1 MIENINHN
9 KQLKTRQI
17 CLFFIAFTPLTKLFS
32 MPSVL
37 ALLSSHD
44 LWISALI
51 NVVIDLITLFFL
63 ISVAKRTDKTYF
75 EMLKDF
81 FGNVGAKII
90 CTLYVVFFLL
100 KSIVP
105 ITEQKNYLEATLYLS
120 MPSFLYFFGFFIV
133 AFYLATK
140 KMRVL
145 GRLSDVLFSFTL
157 SGFLTLIFLSL
168 NNVDFTSVLPIGA
181 MGFKNIF
188 AGSYHTFSW
197 FGDAVYMVFFLGNFI
212 KTKRFGIKI
221 VASYLVNAVMVLLFL
236 IVFYG
241 IFTSIA
247 FRQRFALT
255 EIAKYTTVISNT
267 GRIDYLAIISLL
279 FPCIISTALPLFLA
293 CKILEQVFNIKNKF
307 ISPLII
313 IGLTFLFVWI
323 FEEYYYSIK
332 GFILNILS
340 FILLVF
346 SNIFPL
352 IFIFTKNKEKYEK
365 N

>member
-1 MIENINHN
+1 MIESINHS

-17 CLFFIAFTPLTKLFS
+17 CLFFIAFSPLIKLFS

-37 ALLSSHD
+37 ALLTEHD
-44 LWISALI
+44 LWISACL
-51 NVVIDLITLFFL
+51 NVIIDLITLFVL
-63 ISVAKRTDKTYF
+63 IYVARKTDKNYF
-75 EMLKDF
+75 EMLRDF

-90 CTLYVVFFLL
+90 CFIYILFFLL

-105 ITEQKNYLEATLYLS
+105 ITEQKNYLESTLYLS

-133 AFYLATK
+133 AFYLSTK
-140 KMRVL
+140 KLRVL
-145 GRLSDVLFSFTL
+145 GRLADVLFSFTI

-168 NNVDFTSVLPIGA
+168 NNVDFTSILPIGA
-181 MGFKNIF
+181 MGFRNIF
-188 AGSYHTFSW
+188 AGSYHSFSW

-221 VASYLVNAVMVLLFL
+221 VASYLVNALLVIAFL

-247 FRQRFALT
+247 YRQRFALT

-279 FPCIISTALPLFLA
+279 FPLIISTSLPLFFA
-293 CKILEQVFNIKNKF
+293 SKILENIFNIKNKF
-307 ISPLII
+307 ISPLIVV
-313 IGLTFLFVWI
+313 GLAFLFVLI
-323 FEEYYYSIK
+323 FNEYYYSIK
-332 GFILNILS
+332 GFILNALS
-340 FILLVF
+340 FALLFF